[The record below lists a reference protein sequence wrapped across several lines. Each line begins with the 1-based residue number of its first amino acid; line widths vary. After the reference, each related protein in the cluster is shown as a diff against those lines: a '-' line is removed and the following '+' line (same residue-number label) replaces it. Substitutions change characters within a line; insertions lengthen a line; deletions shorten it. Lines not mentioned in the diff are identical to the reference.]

1 MAEEETQ
8 YQVPEIRSSPYM
20 SPMHQQGTA
29 ILLLTNPTNELRKM
43 ELFYRGLHEDSDG
56 NLIQVSEPRMN
67 NEGVYSI
74 VGTVQSVVSQVTVM
88 SNIDKKEVPL
98 HMLFLADTL
107 IKDLILNSGNY
118 GITSDAVRDAVLFT
132 ATEAAFFT
140 IKRALEE
147 GDKRFWKGSVQEL
160 HTSVE
165 QRGKKSGL
173 LSSMNPWKK

>member
-1 MAEEETQ
+1 MAEEEMQ
-8 YQVPEIRSSPYM
+8 YDVPQIRSSPYM

-43 ELFYRGLHEDSDG
+43 ELFYRGLHEDGDG

-107 IKDLILNSGNY
+107 IKDLILNSGKY